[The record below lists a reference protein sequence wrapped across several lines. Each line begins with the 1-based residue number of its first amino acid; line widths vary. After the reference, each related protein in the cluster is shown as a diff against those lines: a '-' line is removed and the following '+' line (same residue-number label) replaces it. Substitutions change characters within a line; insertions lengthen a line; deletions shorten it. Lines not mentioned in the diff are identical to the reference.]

1 MKYAFMKSYAK
12 KYPIRKMADMF
23 KVSHSGYYAYLQ
35 RDRGKRFQQ
44 RERYQQ
50 IVNDVFELHKRRYG
64 STRIADEIKEKHQEI
79 VSRQRV
85 SKIMKHLHLQAK
97 LKRWKRHPKPEKRV
111 AAAANILDQNFT
123 TDSPNTVWVSDITHM
138 YYRHGKAYLTVVLD
152 LFNREPVGWK
162 LSRSMHAENTIIPA
176 LKNAVYVCHPGPGLL
191 FHSDRGSQYHDAE
204 LLGYMEQRHIRRSM
218 SGKGYCYD
226 NAVIES
232 FFSTLKCEL
241 SEYREAETFDELEL
255 MLFEYIDGYY
265 KNMRSHSHLNGLTPY
280 EYKKMYYE
288 KSTV

>member
-1 MKYAFMKSYAK
+1 MKYAFMQSYSRK
-12 KYPIRKMADMF
+12 FPIRKMADVF
-23 KVSHSGYYAYLQ
+23 KVSRSGYYAYLK

-50 IVNDVFELHKRRYG
+50 MVNSIFKKHKRRYG
-64 STRIADEIKEKHQEI
+64 STRIADEIKDRHQEI

-85 SKIMKHLHLQAK
+85 SRIMKHLHLQAK
-97 LKRWKRHPKPEKRV
+97 RKRWKKHPKPGKGTE
-111 AAAANILDQNFT
+111 AAANIPDQNFH

-152 LFNREPVGWK
+152 LFNREPVGWN

-191 FHSDRGSQYHDAE
+191 FHSDPGSPYHDTG
-204 LLGYMEQRHIRRSM
+204 LLSYMEDHDIKRSM
-218 SGKGYCYD
+218 SGKGCCYD

-241 SEYREAETFDELEL
+241 PEYREAETFDEPER

-265 KNMRSHSHLNGLTPY
+265 KNMRSHSYLNGLTPC

>member
-1 MKYAFMKSYAK
+1 MKYAFMESYSS
-12 KYPIRKMADMF
+12 KYPIRKMAAVF
-23 KVSHSGYYAYLQ
+23 KVSRSGYYAYLG

-44 RERYQQ
+44 RERYQRMVKD
-50 IVNDVFELHKRRYG
+50 IFELNKGRYG
-64 STRIADEIKEKHQEI
+64 SIRIADDLKERHQEI

-97 LKRWKRHPKPEKRV
+97 RKRHKKHPKPGKGNV
-111 AAAANILDQNFT
+111 AAANTLDQNFH
-123 TDSPNTVWVSDITHM
+123 TDSPNSVWVSDISYM

-152 LFNREPVGWK
+152 LFNREPVGWN
-162 LSRSMHAENTIIPA
+162 LSRSMHAENTVMPA
-176 LKNAVYVCHPGPGLL
+176 LKNAVFACHPGPGLL
-191 FHSDRGSQYHDAE
+191 FHSDQGSQYHDAG
-204 LLGYMEQRHIRRSM
+204 LLSYMEDHDIKRSM
-218 SGKGYCYD
+218 SGKGCCYD

-241 SEYREAETFDELEL
+241 PEYREAETFDELEL

-265 KNMRSHSHLNGLTPY
+265 KNMRSHSYLNGLTPY

>member
-1 MKYAFMKSYAK
+1 MKYAFMQFYSH
-12 KYPIRKMADMF
+12 KYPIRKMADVF
-23 KVSHSGYYAYLQ
+23 KVSRSGYYAYLQ
-35 RDRGKRFQQ
+35 RDRGKRYQQ
-44 RERYQQ
+44 RERYQK
-50 IVNDVFELHKRRYG
+50 IVKDIFELNKRRYG
-64 STRIADEIKEKHQEI
+64 SIRIAKEIKDRYQEV

-97 LKRWKRHPKPEKRV
+97 RKRWKKHPKPEKGTV
-111 AAAANILDQNFT
+111 AAANILDQNFT

-152 LFNREPVGWK
+152 LFNREPVGWT
-162 LSRSMHAENTIIPA
+162 LSRSMHAENTVIAA
-176 LKNAVYVCHPGPGLL
+176 LKNAVFACHPGPGLL
-191 FHSDRGSQYHDAE
+191 FHSDQGSQYHDAG
-204 LLGYMEQRHIRRSM
+204 LLSYMEDQHIQRSM
-218 SGKGYCYD
+218 SGKGCCYD

-241 SEYREAETFDELEL
+241 SEYKEAETFDELEL